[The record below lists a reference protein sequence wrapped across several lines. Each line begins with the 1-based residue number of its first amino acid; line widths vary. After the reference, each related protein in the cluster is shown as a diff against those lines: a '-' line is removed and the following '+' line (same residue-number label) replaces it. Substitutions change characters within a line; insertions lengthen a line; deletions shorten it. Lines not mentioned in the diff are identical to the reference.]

1 MPSKYG
7 TTSSGKLRAGRAQ
20 QFMPF
25 AALRGYYNLVAQQER
40 VVEPR
45 RDHTEEDVMHLSN
58 LLSQVKKGSVVRVK
72 HYQDGAYVTT
82 CGAVTEIVP
91 EFQMLRVIKQRI
103 SFEDIYELEFLG

>member
-1 MPSKYG
+1 MPSKKG

-25 AALRGYYNLVAQQER
+25 AALRGYYDLVAAQER

-45 RDHTEEDVMHLSN
+45 HDHTEEDIARLSA
-58 LLSQVKKGSVVRVK
+58 LLAQVKKGSVVRIK
-72 HYQDGAYVTT
+72 HYENGAYLTT

-91 EFQMLRVIKQRI
+91 EYQTLRVIKTRI
-103 SFEDIYELEFLG
+103 AFEDIYELELLG